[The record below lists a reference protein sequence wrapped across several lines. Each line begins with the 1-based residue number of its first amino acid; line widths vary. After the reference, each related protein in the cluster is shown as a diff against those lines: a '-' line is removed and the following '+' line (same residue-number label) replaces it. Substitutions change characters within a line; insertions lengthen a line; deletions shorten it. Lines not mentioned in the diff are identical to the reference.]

1 MFHLTHSCRL
11 LTLIPV
17 IACLVK
23 RLLRPRI
30 QPSGAELH
38 DPRPI
43 VTCHVGVVVPDPPLV
58 RRGLLRAVR
67 RVLPL
72 LLASERESQSLQ
84 STPASLKYTRELS
97 GQLARRAVCTAVWC
111 VIRRGIGG
119 CGRSRRGAVRA
130 AAWSPVSA
138 TLARRA
144 GDGLFPG
151 RAHPRGGVTFV

>member
-58 RRGLLRAVR
+58 RRGLRIAVR
-67 RVLPL
+67 RVLSL

-97 GQLARRAVCTAVWC
+97 GQSARRAVCTAVYPD
-111 VIRRGIGG
+111 
-119 CGRSRRGAVRA
+119 A
-130 AAWSPVSA
+130 ASYAEPFAS
-138 TLARRA
+138 
-144 GDGLFPG
+144 
-151 RAHPRGGVTFV
+151 